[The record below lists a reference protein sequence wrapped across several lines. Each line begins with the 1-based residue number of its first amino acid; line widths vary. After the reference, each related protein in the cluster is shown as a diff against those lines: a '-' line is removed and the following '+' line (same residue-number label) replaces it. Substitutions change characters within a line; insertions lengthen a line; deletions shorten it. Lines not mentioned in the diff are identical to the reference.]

1 MELPP
6 DDLELIHALQLAPR
20 ATWTQLG
27 SVLRRHPATLAA
39 RWERLRAEGQAWI
52 TGHFGTAD
60 GQGCVTFIGLECRS
74 GHRAEVLERLCAVP
88 EIGTVE
94 EAARA
99 WDLRLTVLTRNWEQ
113 VARGVLPIVR
123 TDPDIM
129 RSQVTLATRLYSAGN
144 NWRLDVLSPEQQ
156 RRIAALHPGVTRPPG
171 ATPPTLPQL
180 MTVLARDGRASAV
193 EIAAETGTHPTT
205 VARHLRQACETG
217 LLALRCELAQ
227 DWSGYPIGCQ
237 WYVRVPPAQLEAAVS
252 YLRSYRTLRLCA
264 ATTGDANL
272 TFYLWLRTPGAIADV
287 EAGLQQAA
295 PAVQVIESDVGVRTH
310 KRTGWMLNEDS
321 TATGEVIVTPVLPP
335 APPLHDHRRH

>member
-1 MELPP
+1 
-6 DDLELIHALQLAPR
+6 
-20 ATWTQLG
+20 
-27 SVLRRHPATLAA
+27 
-39 RWERLRAEGQAWI
+39 
-52 TGHFGTAD
+52 
-60 GQGCVTFIGLECRS
+60 
-74 GHRAEVLERLCAVP
+74 
-88 EIGTVE
+88 
-94 EAARA
+94 
-99 WDLRLTVLTRNWEQ
+99 
-113 VARGVLPIVR
+113 
-123 TDPDIM
+123 
-129 RSQVTLATRLYSAGN
+129 
-144 NWRLDVLSPEQQ
+144 
-156 RRIAALHPGVTRPPG
+156 
-171 ATPPTLPQL
+171 

-227 DWSGYPIGCQ
+227 DWSGYPIGC
-237 WYVRVPPAQLEAAVS
+237 
-252 YLRSYRTLRLCA
+252 SYRTLRLCA